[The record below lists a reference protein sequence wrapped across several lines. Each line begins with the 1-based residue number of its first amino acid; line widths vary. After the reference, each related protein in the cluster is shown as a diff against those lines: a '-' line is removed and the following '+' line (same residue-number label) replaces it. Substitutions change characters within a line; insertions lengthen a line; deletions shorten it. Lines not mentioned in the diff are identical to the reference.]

1 MLYAEGRSGERR
13 KRVILALTCITE
25 SKIAPKVPL
34 VHVNLPLSKH
44 NALELFHSRL
54 CKAELFVSCLQQAV
68 VFQPAIHQISGNLQ
82 IALVQDDYPL
92 LSYIRLRDL
101 TLFVFPQNLLH
112 EVNEDEV
119 V

>member
-25 SKIAPKVPL
+25 SKITPKVPL

-68 VFQPAIHQISGNLQ
+68 VFQPAIHQK
-82 IALVQDDYPL
+82 
-92 LSYIRLRDL
+92 
-101 TLFVFPQNLLH
+101 LFVFPQNLLH